1 MDYSSVNGC
10 CIFLRGQGKMTTDM
24 TEGKIIPQLTGFTIP
39 LILGNLFQLTYNA
52 ADSVIV
58 GKFVGDDALA
68 AVGTAGPI
76 MNMVILFISGMCM
89 GAGILMSTQ
98 YGAKKYAQLECQ
110 ISTAM
115 IGGLAFSAAV
125 TVLLLIF
132 AHPLL
137 VLLQVPQDII
147 GTAAVYLRII
157 FSGLTFTFIYN
168 FFSNTLRALGDSRAP
183 LIFLIISAVLNV
195 VLDLFF
201 VLVLRWGVPGSALAT
216 VLSEALRC
224 LFCLGYIKKKVP
236 LLCLGEKWKVF
247 DRAVLGR
254 TFSYGITSAL
264 QQMCVQLGKI
274 CVQTIVNVQGVA
286 FIAAFTAINRVD
298 DFAMTPQQ
306 NIAHASTTFMAQN
319 RGAGKNRRMK
329 QGFYCTIL
337 LETIYTAVVL
347 ALVFG
352 FSRQIMELF
361 VGNDSE
367 EVVTLGISYLKLIAF
382 MYVMPAAT
390 NIIQGFFRGLGDLK
404 VTLISTI
411 LNMSARFLTA
421 WIMIHIM
428 HGGFDRLAWANF
440 FGWIA
445 MLAFQIPMITHRW
458 KKLFVRKKKR
468 SGDTDPNTYP
478 AG

>member
-1 MDYSSVNGC
+1 
-10 CIFLRGQGKMTTDM
+10 MTTDM
-24 TEGKIIPQLTGFTIP
+24 TEGKIIPQLTGFTVP

-68 AVGTAGPI
+68 AVGTAGPV

-98 YGAKKYAQLECQ
+98 YGAKKYAQLERQ
-110 ISTAM
+110 VSTAM
-115 IGGLAFSAAV
+115 IGGLGFSAAV
-125 TVLLLIF
+125 TVLLLVF

-147 GTAAVYLRII
+147 GSAAVYLRII
-157 FSGLTFTFIYN
+157 FGGLIFTFIYN

-183 LIFLIISAVLNV
+183 LIFLIISAALNV

-201 VLVLRWGVPGSALAT
+201 VLALEWGVPGSALAT
-216 VLSEALRC
+216 VLSEALCC

-236 LLCLGEKWKVF
+236 LLCLGKKWKVF
-247 DRAVLGR
+247 NRAVLGR

-319 RGAGKNRRMK
+319 RGAGKIRRMK

-347 ALVFG
+347 ALVFL

-367 EVVTLGISYLKLIAF
+367 EVVTLGISYLELIAF
-382 MYVMPAAT
+382 MYVMPEAT

-404 VTLISTI
+404 VTLVSTI
-411 LNMSARFLTA
+411 LNMSSRFLSA
-421 WIMIHIM
+421 WVMIHIM

-440 FGWIA
+440 FGWVA
-445 MLAFQIPMITHRW
+445 MLAFQIPMIVCRW
-458 KKLFVRKKKR
+458 KKVFSEGENHSIRQ
-468 SGDTDPNTYP
+468 N
-478 AG
+478 

>member
-1 MDYSSVNGC
+1 
-10 CIFLRGQGKMTTDM
+10 MTTDM

-39 LILGNLFQLTYNA
+39 LVLGNLFQLTYNA

-98 YGAKKYAQLECQ
+98 YGAKKYGQLERQ
-110 ISTAM
+110 VSTAM
-115 IGGLAFSAAV
+115 IGGIGFSIGV
-125 TVLLLIF
+125 TVLLMIF
-132 AHPLL
+132 ACPLL
-137 VLLQVPQDII
+137 GLLQVPQDII
-147 GTAAVYLRII
+147 GSAAVYLRII
-157 FSGLTFTFIYN
+157 FGGLIFTFIYN

-183 LIFLIISAVLNV
+183 LFFLIISAFLNI
-195 VLDLFF
+195 VLDLSF
-201 VLVLRWGVPGSALAT
+201 VVALDWGVPGSAAAT
-216 VLSEALRC
+216 VLSEALCC
-224 LFCLGYIKKKVP
+224 LFCLGYIKRQVP
-236 LLCLGEKWKVF
+236 LLCLGRKWGVF

-274 CVQTIVNVQGVA
+274 CVQTIVNVQGVE

-319 RGAGKNRRMK
+319 RGAGKLRRMK

-337 LETIYTAVVL
+337 LEAVYTAVVL
-347 ALVFG
+347 ALVFV

-361 VGNDSE
+361 VGEDSG
-367 EVVTLGISYLKLIAF
+367 EVVSLGISYLKLISL

-411 LNMSARFLTA
+411 LNMSARFLSA
-421 WIMIHIM
+421 WIMIHIL
-428 HGGFDRLAWANF
+428 HGGFERLAWANF
-440 FGWIA
+440 WGWVA
-445 MLAFQIPMITHRW
+445 VLLFQIPMICFRW
-458 KKLFVRKKKR
+458 KKTFGRELSHNEETK
-468 SGDTDPNTYP
+468 
-478 AG
+478 A

>member
-1 MDYSSVNGC
+1 
-10 CIFLRGQGKMTTDM
+10 MTTDM
-24 TEGKIIPQLTGFTIP
+24 TEGKIIPQLTGFTVP

-68 AVGTAGPI
+68 AVGTAGPV

-98 YGAKKYAQLECQ
+98 YGAKKYAQLERQ
-110 ISTAM
+110 VSTAM
-115 IGGLAFSAAV
+115 IGGLGFSAAV
-125 TVLLLIF
+125 TVLLLVF

-147 GTAAVYLRII
+147 GSAAVYLRII
-157 FSGLTFTFIYN
+157 FGGLIFTFIYN

-183 LIFLIISAVLNV
+183 LIFLIISAALNV

-201 VLVLRWGVPGSALAT
+201 VLALEWGVPGSALAT
-216 VLSEALRC
+216 VLSEALCC

-236 LLCLGEKWKVF
+236 LLCLGKKWKVF

-319 RGAGKNRRMK
+319 RGAGKIRRMK

-347 ALVFG
+347 ALVFL

-367 EVVTLGISYLKLIAF
+367 EVVTLGISYLELIAF
-382 MYVMPAAT
+382 MYVMPEAT

-404 VTLISTI
+404 VTLVSTI
-411 LNMSARFLTA
+411 LNMSSRFLSA
-421 WIMIHIM
+421 WVMIHIM

-440 FGWIA
+440 FGWVA
-445 MLAFQIPMITHRW
+445 MLAFQIPMIVCRW
-458 KKLFVRKKKR
+458 RKVFCEGENH
-468 SGDTDPNTYP
+468 S
-478 AG
+478 

>member
-1 MDYSSVNGC
+1 MLYFIV
-10 CIFLRGQGKMTTDM
+10 RGLEDMTTDM
-24 TEGKIIPQLTGFTIP
+24 TEGKIIPQLTGFTVP

-68 AVGTAGPI
+68 AVGTAGPV

-98 YGAKKYAQLECQ
+98 YGAKKYAQLERQ
-110 ISTAM
+110 VSTAM
-115 IGGLAFSAAV
+115 IGGLGFSAAV
-125 TVLLLIF
+125 TVLLLVF

-147 GTAAVYLRII
+147 GSAAVYLRII
-157 FSGLTFTFIYN
+157 FGGLIFTFIYN

-183 LIFLIISAVLNV
+183 LIFLIISAALNV

-201 VLVLRWGVPGSALAT
+201 VLTLGWGVPGSALAT
-216 VLSEALRC
+216 VLSEALCC
-224 LFCLGYIKKKVP
+224 LFCLGYIRKKGP
-236 LLCLGEKWKVF
+236 LRCLGKKWRVF

-319 RGAGKNRRMK
+319 RGAGKIRRMK

-337 LETIYTAVVL
+337 LETVYTAVVL
-347 ALVFG
+347 ALVFL

-367 EVVTLGISYLKLIAF
+367 EVVTLGAAYLKLNAL
-382 MYVMPAAT
+382 MYVMPEAT

-404 VTLISTI
+404 VTLVSTI
-411 LNMSARFLTA
+411 LNMSARFLSA

-440 FGWIA
+440 FGWVA
-445 MLAFQIPMITHRW
+445 MLAFQIPMIVCRW
-458 KKLFVRKKKR
+458 KKVFRE
-468 SGDTDPNTYP
+468 G
-478 AG
+478 

>member
-1 MDYSSVNGC
+1 
-10 CIFLRGQGKMTTDM
+10 MTTDM
-24 TEGKIIPQLTGFTIP
+24 TEGKIIPQLTGFTVP

-68 AVGTAGPI
+68 AVGTAGPV

-98 YGAKKYAQLECQ
+98 YGAKKYAQLERQ
-110 ISTAM
+110 VSTAM
-115 IGGLAFSAAV
+115 IGGLGFSAAV
-125 TVLLLIF
+125 TVLLLVF

-147 GTAAVYLRII
+147 GSAAVYLRII
-157 FSGLTFTFIYN
+157 FGGLIFTFIYN

-183 LIFLIISAVLNV
+183 LIFLIISAALNV

-201 VLVLRWGVPGSALAT
+201 VLALEWGVPGSALAT
-216 VLSEALRC
+216 VLSEALCC

-236 LLCLGEKWKVF
+236 LLCLGKKWKVF

-319 RGAGKNRRMK
+319 RGAGKIRRMK

-347 ALVFG
+347 ALVFL

-367 EVVTLGISYLKLIAF
+367 EVVTLGISYLELIAF
-382 MYVMPAAT
+382 MYVMPEAT

-411 LNMSARFLTA
+411 LNMSSRFLSA
-421 WIMIHIM
+421 WVMIHIM

-440 FGWIA
+440 FGWVA
-445 MLAFQIPMITHRW
+445 MLAFQIPMIVCRW
-458 KKLFVRKKKR
+458 KKVF
-468 SGDTDPNTYP
+468 SEEENHS
-478 AG
+478 

>member
-1 MDYSSVNGC
+1 
-10 CIFLRGQGKMTTDM
+10 MTTDM
-24 TEGKIIPQLTGFTIP
+24 TEGRIIPQLTEFTIP
-39 LILGNLFQLTYNA
+39 LVLGNLFQLTYNA

-98 YGAKKYAQLECQ
+98 YGAKKYAQLERQ

-115 IGGLAFSAAV
+115 IGGLCFSAAV

-132 AHPLL
+132 ARPLL
-137 VLLQVPQDII
+137 AFLQVPQDII
-147 GTAAVYLRII
+147 GSAAVYLRII
-157 FSGLTFTFIYN
+157 FGGLIFTFIYN

-195 VLDLFF
+195 ALDLFF
-201 VLVLRWGVPGSALAT
+201 VLILKWGVPGSALAT
-216 VLSEALRC
+216 VLSEAFCC
-224 LFCLGYIKKKVP
+224 LFCLGYIKRKVP

-367 EVVTLGISYLKLIAF
+367 EVVTLGDILPEIDRV
-382 MYVMPAAT
+382 YVCNA
-390 NIIQGFFRGLGDLK
+390 RGDKYHPGLFPRAGRSESDTDQYNTEYVGK
-404 VTLISTI
+404 V
-411 LNMSARFLTA
+411 
-421 WIMIHIM
+421 
-428 HGGFDRLAWANF
+428 FDR
-440 FGWIA
+440 
-445 MLAFQIPMITHRW
+445 MDH
-458 KKLFVRKKKR
+458 
-468 SGDTDPNTYP
+468 DPYH
-478 AG
+478 ARRF

>member
-216 VLSEALRC
+216 VLSEALCC

>member
-1 MDYSSVNGC
+1 MLYFIV
-10 CIFLRGQGKMTTDM
+10 RGLEDMTTDM
-24 TEGKIIPQLTGFTIP
+24 TEGKIIPQLTGFTVP

-68 AVGTAGPI
+68 AVGTAGPV

-98 YGAKKYAQLECQ
+98 YGAKKYAQLERQ
-110 ISTAM
+110 VSTAM
-115 IGGLAFSAAV
+115 IGGLGFSAAV
-125 TVLLLIF
+125 TVLLLVF

-147 GTAAVYLRII
+147 GSAAVYLRII
-157 FSGLTFTFIYN
+157 FGGLIFTFIYN

-183 LIFLIISAVLNV
+183 LIFLIISAALNV

-201 VLVLRWGVPGSALAT
+201 VLVLEWGVPGSALAT
-216 VLSEALRC
+216 VLSEALCC

-236 LLCLGEKWKVF
+236 LLCLGKKWKVF

-319 RGAGKNRRMK
+319 RGAGKIRRMK

-347 ALVFG
+347 ALVFL

-367 EVVTLGISYLKLIAF
+367 EVVTLGISYLELIAF
-382 MYVMPAAT
+382 MYVMPEAT

-404 VTLISTI
+404 VTLVSTI
-411 LNMSARFLTA
+411 LNMSSRFLSA
-421 WIMIHIM
+421 WVMIHIM

-440 FGWIA
+440 FGWVA
-445 MLAFQIPMITHRW
+445 MLAFQIPMIVCRW
-458 KKLFVRKKKR
+458 KKVFSEGKNY
-468 SGDTDPNTYP
+468 S
-478 AG
+478 

>member
-1 MDYSSVNGC
+1 MLYFIV
-10 CIFLRGQGKMTTDM
+10 RGLEDMTTDM
-24 TEGKIIPQLTGFTIP
+24 TEGKIIPQLTGFTVP

-68 AVGTAGPI
+68 AVGTAGPV

-98 YGAKKYAQLECQ
+98 YGAKKYAQLERQ
-110 ISTAM
+110 VSTAM
-115 IGGLAFSAAV
+115 IGGLGFSAAV
-125 TVLLLIF
+125 TVLLLVF

-147 GTAAVYLRII
+147 GSAAVYLRII
-157 FSGLTFTFIYN
+157 FGGLIFTFIYN

-183 LIFLIISAVLNV
+183 LIFLIISAALNV

-201 VLVLRWGVPGSALAT
+201 VLALEWGVPGSALAT
-216 VLSEALRC
+216 VLSEALCC

-236 LLCLGEKWKVF
+236 LLCLGKKWKVF

-319 RGAGKNRRMK
+319 RGAGKIRRMK

-337 LETIYTAVVL
+337 LETVYTAVVL
-347 ALVFG
+347 ALVFL

-367 EVVTLGISYLKLIAF
+367 EVVTLGAAYLKLIAL
-382 MYVMPAAT
+382 MYVMPEAT

-404 VTLISTI
+404 VTLVSTI
-411 LNMSARFLTA
+411 LNMSARFLSA

-440 FGWIA
+440 FGWVA
-445 MLAFQIPMITHRW
+445 MLAFQIPMIVCRW
-458 KKLFVRKKKR
+458 KKVFRE
-468 SGDTDPNTYP
+468 G
-478 AG
+478 

>member
-1 MDYSSVNGC
+1 
-10 CIFLRGQGKMTTDM
+10 MTTDM
-24 TEGKIIPQLTGFTIP
+24 TEGRIIPQLTGFTIP
-39 LILGNLFQLTYNA
+39 LVLGNLFQLTYNA

-98 YGAKKYAQLECQ
+98 YGAKKYGQLERQ
-110 ISTAM
+110 VSTAM
-115 IGGLAFSAAV
+115 IGGIGFSIGV
-125 TVLLLIF
+125 TVLLMIF
-132 AHPLL
+132 ACPLL
-137 VLLQVPQDII
+137 GLLQVPQDII
-147 GTAAVYLRII
+147 GSAAVYLRII
-157 FSGLTFTFIYN
+157 FGGLIFTFIYN

-183 LIFLIISAVLNV
+183 LFFLIISAFLNI
-195 VLDLFF
+195 VLDLSF
-201 VLVLRWGVPGSALAT
+201 VVALDWGVPGSAAAT
-216 VLSEALRC
+216 VLSEALCC
-224 LFCLGYIKKKVP
+224 LFCLGYIKRQVP
-236 LLCLGEKWKVF
+236 LLCLGRKWGVF

-274 CVQTIVNVQGVA
+274 CVQTIVNVQGVE

-319 RGAGKNRRMK
+319 RGAGKLRRMK

-337 LETIYTAVVL
+337 LEAVYTAVVL
-347 ALVFG
+347 ALVFV

-361 VGNDSE
+361 VGEDSG
-367 EVVTLGISYLKLIAF
+367 EVVSLGISYLKLISL

-411 LNMSARFLTA
+411 LNMSARFLSA
-421 WIMIHIM
+421 WIMIHIL
-428 HGGFDRLAWANF
+428 HGGFERLAWANF
-440 FGWIA
+440 WGWVA
-445 MLAFQIPMITHRW
+445 MLLFQIPMICFRW
-458 KKLFVRKKKR
+458 KKTFGRELSHNEETK
-468 SGDTDPNTYP
+468 
-478 AG
+478 A

>member
-1 MDYSSVNGC
+1 
-10 CIFLRGQGKMTTDM
+10 MTTDM
-24 TEGKIIPQLTGFTIP
+24 TEGKIIPQLTGFTVP

-68 AVGTAGPI
+68 AVGTAGPV

-98 YGAKKYAQLECQ
+98 YGAKKYAQLERQ
-110 ISTAM
+110 VSTAM
-115 IGGLAFSAAV
+115 IGGLGFSAAV
-125 TVLLLIF
+125 TVLLLVF

-147 GTAAVYLRII
+147 GSAAVYLRII
-157 FSGLTFTFIYN
+157 FGGLIFTFIYN

-183 LIFLIISAVLNV
+183 LIFLIISAALNV

-201 VLVLRWGVPGSALAT
+201 VLALEWGVPGSALAT
-216 VLSEALRC
+216 VLSEALCC

-236 LLCLGEKWKVF
+236 LLCLGKKWKVF

-319 RGAGKNRRMK
+319 RGAGKIRRMK

-347 ALVFG
+347 ALVFL

-361 VGNDSE
+361 VGDDSE
-367 EVVTLGISYLKLIAF
+367 EVVTLGISYLELIAF
-382 MYVMPAAT
+382 MYVMPEAT

-404 VTLISTI
+404 VTLVSTI
-411 LNMSARFLTA
+411 LNMSSRFLSA
-421 WIMIHIM
+421 WVMIHIM

-440 FGWIA
+440 FGWVA
-445 MLAFQIPMITHRW
+445 MLAFQIPMIVCRW
-458 KKLFVRKKKR
+458 KKVFSEGENHSIRQ
-468 SGDTDPNTYP
+468 N
-478 AG
+478 

>member
-1 MDYSSVNGC
+1 
-10 CIFLRGQGKMTTDM
+10 MTTDM

-98 YGAKKYAQLECQ
+98 YGAKKYAQLKCQ

-147 GTAAVYLRII
+147 WTAAVYLRII

-183 LIFLIISAVLNV
+183 LIFLIISAILNV

-201 VLVLRWGVPGSALAT
+201 VLVLKWGVPGSALAT
-216 VLSEALRC
+216 VLSEALCC

-319 RGAGKNRRMK
+319 RGAGKMLRMK
-329 QGFYCTIL
+329 QGVYCTIL
-337 LETIYTAVVL
+337 LETIYTAAVL
-347 ALVFG
+347 VIVFG

-367 EVVTLGISYLKLIAF
+367 EVVTLGISYLELIAF

-411 LNMSARFLTA
+411 LNMSARFFSA

-458 KKLFVRKKKR
+458 KKIFVRKKKR

>member
-1 MDYSSVNGC
+1 
-10 CIFLRGQGKMTTDM
+10 M
-24 TEGKIIPQLTGFTIP
+24 TEGRIIPQLTGFTIP
-39 LILGNLFQLTYNA
+39 LVLGNLFQLTYNA

-76 MNMVILFISGMCM
+76 MNMVILFISGMCI

-98 YGAKKYAQLECQ
+98 YGAKKYGQLERQ
-110 ISTAM
+110 VSTAM
-115 IGGLAFSAAV
+115 IGGIGFSIGV
-125 TVLLLIF
+125 TVLLMIF
-132 AHPLL
+132 ARPLL
-137 VLLQVPQDII
+137 GLLQVPQDII
-147 GTAAVYLRII
+147 GSAAVYLRII
-157 FSGLTFTFIYN
+157 FGGLIFTFIYN

-183 LIFLIISAVLNV
+183 LFFLIISAFLNI
-195 VLDLFF
+195 VLDLSF
-201 VLVLRWGVPGSALAT
+201 VVALDWGVPGSAAAT
-216 VLSEALRC
+216 VLSEALCC
-224 LFCLGYIKKKVP
+224 LFCLGYIKRQVP
-236 LLCLGEKWKVF
+236 LLCLGRKWGVF

-274 CVQTIVNVQGVA
+274 CVQTIVNVQGVE

-319 RGAGKNRRMK
+319 RGAGKLRRMK

-337 LETIYTAVVL
+337 LEAVYTAVVL
-347 ALVFG
+347 ALVFV

-361 VGNDSE
+361 VGEDSG
-367 EVVTLGISYLKLIAF
+367 EVVSLGISYLKLISL

-411 LNMSARFLTA
+411 LNMSARFLSA
-421 WIMIHIM
+421 WIMIHIL
-428 HGGFDRLAWANF
+428 HGGFERLAWANF
-440 FGWIA
+440 WGWVA
-445 MLAFQIPMITHRW
+445 MLLFQIPMICFRW
-458 KKLFVRKKKR
+458 KKTFGRELSHNEETK
-468 SGDTDPNTYP
+468 
-478 AG
+478 A

>member
-1 MDYSSVNGC
+1 
-10 CIFLRGQGKMTTDM
+10 MTTDM
-24 TEGKIIPQLTGFTIP
+24 TEGKIIPQLTGFTVP

-68 AVGTAGPI
+68 AVGTAGPV

-98 YGAKKYAQLECQ
+98 YGAKKYAQLERQ
-110 ISTAM
+110 VSTAM
-115 IGGLAFSAAV
+115 IGGLGFSAAV
-125 TVLLLIF
+125 TVLLLVF

-147 GTAAVYLRII
+147 GSAAVYLRII
-157 FSGLTFTFIYN
+157 FGGLIFTFIYN

-183 LIFLIISAVLNV
+183 LIFLIISAALNV

-201 VLVLRWGVPGSALAT
+201 VLALEWGVPGSALAT
-216 VLSEALRC
+216 VLSEALCC

-236 LLCLGEKWKVF
+236 LLCLGKKWKVF

-319 RGAGKNRRMK
+319 RGAGKIRRMK

-347 ALVFG
+347 ALVFL

-367 EVVTLGISYLKLIAF
+367 EVVTLGISYLELIAF
-382 MYVMPAAT
+382 MYVMPEAT

-404 VTLISTI
+404 VTLVSTI
-411 LNMSARFLTA
+411 LNMSSRFLSA
-421 WIMIHIM
+421 WVMIHIM
-428 HGGFDRLAWANF
+428 HGEFDRLAWANF
-440 FGWIA
+440 FGWVA
-445 MLAFQIPMITHRW
+445 MLAFQIPMIVCRW
-458 KKLFVRKKKR
+458 KKVF
-468 SGDTDPNTYP
+468 SEEENHS
-478 AG
+478 